1 VKERRGPLG
10 QLSGLAENVV
20 GAVRRRQR
28 GREPRVILYDA
39 EGHPQVLRPS
49 ADEHPDIVEKAD
61 DLIGLTR
68 RDGRAAEPESPA

>member
-28 GREPRVILYDA
+28 DREPRVILYDA
-39 EGHPQVLRPS
+39 DGHPQVLRPS
-49 ADEHPDIVEKAD
+49 ADEHPDIVETAD
-61 DLIGLTR
+61 GLIELAR
-68 RDGRAAEPESPA
+68 RDGRPAESESPA